1 MVRVSD
7 GSSGFVSRFRGRI
20 NAEAAAGAVSAAAV
34 LGAVAAFC
42 LTCVT
47 DSDLFWHLATG
58 DLIRRTGQVP
68 TSDTFSYTAYGLPW
82 VDIHWLYQVLVSY
95 LHEVAGLAAVELAKT
110 LIVVG
115 LFAWLWRRGRRAAG
129 PALCGAMLL
138 LAALACQERFL
149 TRPEIVSWWL
159 LAATLALLTSAD
171 DAQAAARR
179 RRLLWI
185 GLPLLV
191 VLWVNVQGLFVLAP
205 ALTGLALV
213 AAAARAARRPAA
225 AWDGP
230 AAPGTQAGDLLASV
244 ALQSVAAL
252 INPVGARALRLPF
265 EEFFQH
271 LGGRTLLSRT
281 IAEFRPTLSGY
292 LVTPA
297 IVAFVAFAALTAV
310 VLAAGGRRAPLFDW
324 LVAGATFYVALRA
337 RRNIPIFVIAA
348 VPIALRHA
356 APRVAALAAG
366 SRRRSMSLAGTV
378 AVTAAA
384 ALLIVSV
391 ATNQFYLHPPTE
403 RWFGVG
409 LIPDYFPEESARFVD
424 RARLPGRVFSSLWA
438 GGYLIKAWDRDRQ
451 VFIDGRNDPFLH
463 GVLESYLKAIA
474 DPEYFLE
481 MVEKYQIT
489 AVLWPHQR
497 ALEARPLLKWLAEGH
512 GWVME
517 HLDPGGVVFVR
528 NDMMTPTLQRL
539 GRFGTGRPR
548 DALYADLRRQI
559 AAEPFAGPPIREV
572 ALGEFFS
579 TTGDPQGAA
588 EFLRPAVE
596 ALPRSATLRQE
607 YGLALE
613 RQGKRAEARAAYE
626 EAARLDPRLTPAL
639 VALGA
644 MALED
649 GDRAGAEARLDRA
662 RDLGDRS
669 ALLFGSRARLAETAG
684 LMSDA
689 AALWDQAV
697 AAAPASRGVLL
708 EAAAFKARQGD
719 RDGALAIYDRL
730 LRLDPADEEAA
741 RARSELAQSNALG
754 TPRGSRP

>member
-7 GSSGFVSRFRGRI
+7 ESSGFVSRFRGRI
-20 NAEAAAGAVSAAAV
+20 NAESAAAAVSAVAV
-34 LGAVAAFC
+34 LGAVAALC

-68 TSDTFSYTAYGLPW
+68 TADSFSYTAYGLPW

-95 LHEVAGLAAVELAKT
+95 LDEVAGPTAVELAKT
-110 LIVVG
+110 ALIVG
-115 LFAWLWRRGRRAAG
+115 LFAWLWRRGRLMAG
-129 PALCGAMLL
+129 PALCGATLL

-149 TRPEIVSWWL
+149 TRPEVVSWWL
-159 LAATLALLTSAD
+159 LAATLAMLAAAGETES
-171 DAQAAARR
+171 AARR

-185 GLPLLV
+185 GLPFLV
-191 VLWVNVQGLFVLAP
+191 LLWVNVQALFILAP
-205 ALTGLALV
+205 ALTGLALL
-213 AAAARAARRPAA
+213 AAASRAAWRPAT
-225 AWDGP
+225 AWSGP
-230 AAPGTQAGDLLASV
+230 AAPGTQATDLLASI
-244 ALQSVAAL
+244 ALQAVTAL
-252 INPVGARALRLPF
+252 LNPAGARALRLPF
-265 EEFFQH
+265 EDYFEH

-297 IVAFVAFAALTAV
+297 IVAFVVFAALTAV
-310 VLAAGGRRAPLFDW
+310 VLASDVRRVRLFDL
-324 LVAGATFYVALRA
+324 LVAVATFSVALRA

-348 VPIALRHA
+348 CPIVLRHA
-356 APRVAALAAG
+356 GPRLAMYAAG
-366 SRRRSMSLAGTV
+366 ARRRWSGLAGP
-378 AVTAAA
+378 AVVMAAA
-384 ALLIVSV
+384 ALLVVSV
-391 ATNQFYLHPPTE
+391 VTNQFFLHPPTE
-403 RWFGVG
+403 RWFGFG
-409 LIPDYFPEESARFVD
+409 LIPDYFPEKSARYVD

-438 GGYLIKAWDRDRQ
+438 GGYLIRTWDRDRR

-474 DPEYFLE
+474 DPEYFAS
-481 MVEKYQIT
+481 MTEKYQIT

-497 ALEARPLLKWLAEGH
+497 AIEARPLLKWLSEGH
-512 GWVME
+512 GWVMQ

-528 NDMMTPTLQRL
+528 GDVITPTLQRL
-539 GRFGTGRPR
+539 ERFGAGRPR
-548 DALYADLRRQI
+548 DAVYADLRRQL
-559 AAEPFAGPPIREV
+559 AGEPFSGPPIREV

-579 TTGDPQGAA
+579 ITGDPQGAA
-588 EFLRPAVE
+588 EFLRPAIE

-626 EAARLDPRLTPAL
+626 EAVRLDPRLTAAQ

-644 MALED
+644 MALQD

-662 RDLGDRS
+662 WDLGDRS
-669 ALLFGSRARLAETAG
+669 ALMLASRARLAEQAG
-684 LMSDA
+684 RMSDA

-697 AAAPASRGVLL
+697 AAAPAGRGVLL
-708 EAAAFKARQGD
+708 EAAAFKTRRGE
-719 RDGALAIYDRL
+719 RDGALALYDRL

-741 RARSELAQSNALG
+741 RARIELLQSNALV

>member
-20 NAEAAAGAVSAAAV
+20 NAESAAGAVSAAAV

-58 DLIRRTGQVP
+58 DLIRRTGHVP

-82 VDIHWLYQVLVSY
+82 VDIHWLFQVLVSY
-95 LHEVAGLAAVELAKT
+95 LHEVAGLAAVEVAKT
-110 LIVVG
+110 LLIVG

-129 PALCGAMLL
+129 PALCGATLL

-159 LAATLALLTSAD
+159 LAATLAILNAAD
-171 DAQAAARR
+171 GAETEGRR
-179 RRLLWI
+179 RRLLWF
-185 GLPLLV
+185 GMPLLV
-191 VLWVNVQGLFVLAP
+191 VLWVNVQALFILAP
-205 ALTGLALV
+205 VLTGLAVV
-213 AAAARAARRPAA
+213 AAAARAAWRPAA

-230 AAPGTQAGDLLASV
+230 AAPAAQAGDLLASV
-244 ALQSVAAL
+244 ALQSLAAL
-252 INPVGARALRLPF
+252 VNPVGARALRLPF
-265 EEFFQH
+265 EDFFQH
-271 LGGRTLLSRT
+271 LGGRTLLSQT

-297 IVAFVAFAALTAV
+297 IVAFVAFAALTGV
-310 VLAAGGRRAPLFDW
+310 VLAAGWRRVPLFDW

-366 SRRRSMSLAGTV
+366 ARRRVASLAGSLAV
-378 AVTAAA
+378 AVAA

-391 ATNQFYLHPPTE
+391 VTNQFFLHPPTE

-438 GGYLIKAWDRDRQ
+438 GGYLIKTWDRDRR

-463 GVLESYLKAIA
+463 GALESYLGAIA
-474 DPEYFLE
+474 DPESFAA

-528 NDMMTPTLQRL
+528 DDMMTPTLQRL
-539 GRFGTGRPR
+539 ERIGTGRPR

-579 TTGDPQGAA
+579 VTGDPQGAA

-626 EAARLDPRLTPAL
+626 EAVRLDPRLTPAL

-644 MALED
+644 MALAD
-649 GDRAGAEARLDRA
+649 GDGAGAEARLDRA
-662 RDLGDRS
+662 WDLGDRS
-669 ALLFGSRARLAETAG
+669 ALMLGSRARLAETAG
-684 LMSDA
+684 RTSDA

-697 AAAPASRGVLL
+697 AAAPAGRGVLL
-708 EAAAFKARQGD
+708 EAAAFKTRHGE

-741 RARSELAQSNALG
+741 RAKAGLLQSNALG

>member
-20 NAEAAAGAVSAAAV
+20 NAESAAGAASAAAV
-34 LGAVAAFC
+34 LGTVAAFC

-95 LHEVAGLAAVELAKT
+95 LNEVAGLAAVEVAKT
-110 LIVVG
+110 LLIVG
-115 LFAWLWRRGRRAAG
+115 LFAWLWRRGRRVAG
-129 PALCGAMLL
+129 PALCGATLL

-159 LAATLALLTSAD
+159 MAATLAILGPAGETET
-171 DAQAAARR
+171 AARR
-179 RRLLWI
+179 RRLLWV
-185 GLPLLV
+185 GMPLLV
-191 VLWVNVQGLFVLAP
+191 VLWVNVQALFILAP

-213 AAAARAARRPAA
+213 AAAARAAWRPAA

-230 AAPGTQAGDLLASV
+230 AAPATQAGDLLASV

-252 INPVGARALRLPF
+252 VNPAGARALRLPF
-265 EEFFQH
+265 EDFFQH
-271 LGGRTLLSRT
+271 LGGRTTLSQS
-281 IAEFRPTLSGY
+281 IAEFRPPLSGY

-310 VLAAGGRRAPLFDW
+310 VLAADRRRVPVLDW

-337 RRNIPIFVIAA
+337 RRNIPIFVIAT
-348 VPIALRHA
+348 VPIVLRHA
-356 APRVAALAAG
+356 APHVAALVAG
-366 SRRRSMSLAGTV
+366 ARRRASLAGSLAV
-378 AVTAAA
+378 AAAA

-391 ATNQFYLHPPTE
+391 VTNQFFLHPPTE

-409 LIPDYFPEESARFVD
+409 LIPGYFPEESARFVD
-424 RARLPGRVFSSLWA
+424 RARLPGRAFSSLWA
-438 GGYLIKAWDRDRQ
+438 GGYLIKTWDRDRR
-451 VFIDGRNDPFLH
+451 VFIDGRNDPFVH

-474 DPEYFLE
+474 DPEYFASL
-481 MVEKYQIT
+481 VDKYQIT

-512 GWVME
+512 GWVMG
-517 HLDPGGVVFVR
+517 HLDPGGVVYVR

-539 GRFGTGRPR
+539 EHFGTGLPR
-548 DALYADLRRQI
+548 VALYADLRRQL

-579 TTGDPQGAA
+579 VTGDPQGAA
-588 EFLRPAVE
+588 EFLQPAVE

-613 RQGKRAEARAAYE
+613 RQGKRAEARAEYE
-626 EAARLDPRLTPAL
+626 EAVRLDPRLTLAL
-639 VALGA
+639 AALGA

-649 GDRAGAEARLDRA
+649 GDSKGAEARLDRA
-662 RDLGDRS
+662 WELGDRS
-669 ALLFGSRARLAETAG
+669 ALLLGSRARLAETAG
-684 LMSDA
+684 RMSDA
-689 AALWDQAV
+689 AALWDEAV
-697 AAAPASRGVLL
+697 AAAPASRGVLR
-708 EAAAFKARQGD
+708 EAAAFKTRHGE

-741 RARSELAQSNALG
+741 RAKEELIQSNALG

>member
-1 MVRVSD
+1 
-7 GSSGFVSRFRGRI
+7 
-20 NAEAAAGAVSAAAV
+20 
-34 LGAVAAFC
+34 
-42 LTCVT
+42 
-47 DSDLFWHLATG
+47 
-58 DLIRRTGQVP
+58 
-68 TSDTFSYTAYGLPW
+68 
-82 VDIHWLYQVLVSY
+82 
-95 LHEVAGLAAVELAKT
+95 
-110 LIVVG
+110 
-115 LFAWLWRRGRRAAG
+115 
-129 PALCGAMLL
+129 
-138 LAALACQERFL
+138 
-149 TRPEIVSWWL
+149 
-159 LAATLALLTSAD
+159 
-171 DAQAAARR
+171 
-179 RRLLWI
+179 
-185 GLPLLV
+185 LPLLV
-191 VLWVNVQGLFVLAP
+191 LLWVNVQALFILAP
-205 ALTGLALV
+205 ALTVLALV
-213 AAAARAARRPAA
+213 AAAARAAWRPAA

-230 AAPGTQAGDLLASV
+230 AAPGTVATDLLASV
-244 ALQSVAAL
+244 ALQSLAAL
-252 INPVGARALRLPF
+252 VNPVGPRALRLPF
-265 EEFFQH
+265 EDLLQH

-297 IVAFVAFAALTAV
+297 IVAFVVFAALTAIA
-310 VLAAGGRRAPLFDW
+310 LAADWRRVRLFDL
-324 LVAGATFYVALRA
+324 LVAAATFHLALRA
-337 RRNIPIFVIAA
+337 RRNIPVFVIAA
-348 VPIALRHA
+348 FPIALRHA
-356 APRVAALAAG
+356 APHAVALAHG
-366 SRRRSMSLAGTV
+366 FRRRWTSLAGPV
-378 AVTAAA
+378 VVTAAA
-384 ALLIVSV
+384 LLLICSV
-391 ATNQFYLHPPTE
+391 VTNQLFLHPPTE

-438 GGYLIKAWDRDRQ
+438 GGYLIKTWDRDRK

-474 DPEYFLE
+474 DPEYFVS

-497 ALEARPLLKWLAEGH
+497 VIEARPLLKWLAEGH
-512 GWVME
+512 GWVMQ

-528 NDMMTPTLQRL
+528 SDIVTPTLQRL
-539 GRFGTGRPR
+539 ERFGSDRSR
-548 DALYADLRRQI
+548 EALYADLRRQI

-579 TTGDPQGAA
+579 VTGDPQGAA

-596 ALPRSATLRQE
+596 ALPGSASLRQE

-626 EAARLDPRLTPAL
+626 EAVRLDPRLASAL

-662 RDLGDRS
+662 WDLGDRS
-669 ALLFGSRARLAETAG
+669 ALLLASRARLAETAG
-684 LMSDA
+684 RVRDA

-697 AAAPASRGVLL
+697 AAGPASRGVLL
-708 EAAAFKARQGD
+708 EAAAFKTRHGE

-741 RARSELAQSNALG
+741 RGKAGLLQSNALG

>member
-1 MVRVSD
+1 MIHVSD
-7 GSSGFVSRFRGRI
+7 GSSDFVSRFRGRI
-20 NAEAAAGAVSAAAV
+20 NAESAAGAASAAAV
-34 LGAVAAFC
+34 LCAVAAFC

-58 DLIRRTGQVP
+58 DLIRRTGHVP
-68 TSDTFSYTAYGLPW
+68 ASDTFSYTAYGLPW

-95 LHEVAGLAAVELAKT
+95 LREVAGLAAVEVAKT
-110 LIVVG
+110 LFIVG
-115 LFAWLWRRGRRAAG
+115 LFAWLWRRGRRVAG
-129 PALCGAMLL
+129 PALCGATLL

-159 LAATLALLTSAD
+159 MAATLAILGSAGE
-171 DAQAAARR
+171 AETPGRR

-185 GLPLLV
+185 AMPVLV
-191 VLWVNVQGLFVLAP
+191 VLWVNVQALFILAP

-213 AAAARAARRPAA
+213 AAAARAAWRPTA
-225 AWDGP
+225 AWDGAAAP
-230 AAPGTQAGDLLASV
+230 AAQAGDLLASV
-244 ALQSVAAL
+244 ALQSVAGL
-252 INPVGARALRLPF
+252 VNPAGARALRLPF
-265 EEFFQH
+265 EDFFQH
-271 LGGRTLLSRT
+271 LGGRTVLSQT
-281 IAEFRPTLSGY
+281 IAEFRPPLSGY

-297 IVAFVAFAALTAV
+297 IVAFVAFAALTAIALV
-310 VLAAGGRRAPLFDW
+310 SGGRRVPVFDW
-324 LVAGATFYVALRA
+324 LVAGATFYLALRA

-348 VPIALRHA
+348 VPIVLRHA
-356 APRVAALAAG
+356 APQSASRVAAAW
-366 SRRRSMSLAGTV
+366 RRRASLAGSL
-378 AVTAAA
+378 AVVVAA

-391 ATNQFYLHPPTE
+391 VTDRFFLHPPTE

-409 LIPDYFPEESARFVD
+409 LIPGYFPEESARFID

-438 GGYLIKAWDRDRQ
+438 GGYLIDTWHRDRR
-451 VFIDGRNDPFLH
+451 VFIDGRNDPFLR
-463 GVLESYLKAIA
+463 GVLESYLKTIA
-474 DPEYFLE
+474 DPEYFAA
-481 MVEKYQIT
+481 MVQKYQIT

-512 GWVME
+512 GWAME
-517 HLDPGGVVFVR
+517 HIDPGGVVFVR
-528 NDMMTPTLQRL
+528 DDMMTPTLQRL
-539 GRFGTGRPR
+539 ERIGTARPR
-548 DALYADLRRQI
+548 DALYADLRRRI

-579 TTGDPQGAA
+579 VTGDPQGAA
-588 EFLRPAVE
+588 EFLRSGVE

-626 EAARLDPRLTPAL
+626 EAVRLDPRLTPAL
-639 VALGA
+639 AALGA

-649 GDRAGAEARLDRA
+649 GDRAGAEARLERA
-662 RDLGDRS
+662 WELGDRS
-669 ALLFGSRARLAETAG
+669 ALLLGSRARLAETAG
-684 LMSDA
+684 RMGDA

-697 AAAPASRGVLL
+697 AAAPAGRGVLL
-708 EAAAFKARQGD
+708 EAAAFKTRHGD

-741 RARSELAQSNALG
+741 RAKEELVQSKALG